1 MSIFEEHRCVCGKCR
16 VNSRDSRLVASG
28 KKTEFIL
35 KNNSNKI
42 VDEFIVD
49 ECLLRSKLR
58 EEKCDY
64 LFLIKEVRTAFFIE
78 CKGSDILKA
87 VDQLNSTLDILEND
101 LPEYILKAK
110 IVPTKVYAPNMVTSS
125 YRKLRK
131 RLNGNL
137 ETKNIICTET
147 I

>member
-1 MSIFEEHRCVCGKCR
+1 LKKHICVCGKCR
-16 VNSRDSRLVASG
+16 LNSRDSKFVAVG

-35 KNNSNKI
+35 DNSSNKV
-42 VDEFIVD
+42 VDKYIVD

-64 LFLIKEVRTAFFIE
+64 LFNIKENKTAYLIE

-87 VDQLNSTLDILEND
+87 VNQLNSTLEILKDD
-101 LPEYILKAK
+101 LLGYTLKAK
-110 IVPTKVYAPNMVTSS
+110 IVPTKVYAPNMQTTS
-125 YRKLRK
+125 YKKLREK
-131 RLNGNL
+131 LDGKL
-137 ETKNIICTET
+137 EIKNMVCIET

>member
-1 MSIFEEHRCVCGKCR
+1 MSIFEEHRCVCGKCSL
-16 VNSRDSRLVASG
+16 NSIYSRFVASG

-35 KNNSNKI
+35 NNNSNKI
-42 VDEFIVD
+42 INQYIVD
-49 ECLLRSKLR
+49 ECLLKSKLR

-64 LFLIKEVRTAFFIE
+64 LFRIEEIRTAYFIE

-87 VDQLNSTLDILEND
+87 VDQLNSTLDVLEND